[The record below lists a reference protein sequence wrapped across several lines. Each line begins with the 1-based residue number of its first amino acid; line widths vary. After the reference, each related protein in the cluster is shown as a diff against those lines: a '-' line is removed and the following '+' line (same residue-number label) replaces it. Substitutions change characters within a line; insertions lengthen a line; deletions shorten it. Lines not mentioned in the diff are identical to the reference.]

1 MNEGLIP
8 RRYAKALFKV
18 DTERSSAKRTFV
30 LMNNII
36 CAFES
41 EPRLSRAMA
50 NPFVEINDKIKM
62 LSTAASATDADT
74 TFADFLKLLAKN
86 RRIDLIHSIAR
97 SYADIY
103 RSENN
108 IRRVEVVSAAPFE
121 PSVEERIKQVI
132 EKHLNG
138 ASMDF
143 STRVDAD
150 LIGGFIVNIDN
161 ERLDASVSNSFKQL
175 RLSLL
180 N

>member
-8 RRYAKALFKV
+8 RRYAKALYKV
-18 DTERSSAKRTFV
+18 DVERSSTQRMFV
-30 LMNNII
+30 LMNNLIG
-36 CAFES
+36 AFES
-41 EPRLSRAMA
+41 EPRLSSAIS
-50 NPFVEINDKIKM
+50 NPFVEIDDKIKM

-74 TFADFLKLLAKN
+74 TFADFLKLLVKN
-86 RRIDLIHSIAR
+86 RRVDLIHSIAL
-97 SYADIY
+97 SYADTY
-103 RSENN
+103 RRENN

-121 PSVEERIKQVI
+121 QSVEKRIKQVI
-132 EKHLNG
+132 EQHLNG

-161 ERLDASVSNSFKQL
+161 GRLDASISNSFKQL